1 MWKEDNDQLVKYF
14 EFVDFKEAFEF
25 LIKVAE
31 ESEKMDHHPTI
42 INTYNKV
49 EVRLCTHSAGNKVT
63 EKDHILSRQIDNIL
77 Q

>member
-1 MWKEDNDQLVKYF
+1 MWNEDNDQLVKTF

-25 LIKVAE
+25 LTKVAE

-49 EVRLCTHSAGNKVT
+49 EIRLCTHSAGNKVT
-63 EKDHILSRQIDNIL
+63 EKDHALSRQIDNIL

>member
-14 EFVDFKEAFEF
+14 EFIDFKEAFEF

-49 EVRLCTHSAGNKVT
+49 EIRLCTHSVGNKVT
-63 EKDHILSRQIDNIL
+63 EKDHALSRQIDKIL

>member
-1 MWKEDNDQLVKYF
+1 MWNEDNDQLVKTF

-49 EVRLCTHSAGNKVT
+49 EIRLCTHSAGNKVT
-63 EKDHILSRQIDNIL
+63 EKDHALSRQIDNIL